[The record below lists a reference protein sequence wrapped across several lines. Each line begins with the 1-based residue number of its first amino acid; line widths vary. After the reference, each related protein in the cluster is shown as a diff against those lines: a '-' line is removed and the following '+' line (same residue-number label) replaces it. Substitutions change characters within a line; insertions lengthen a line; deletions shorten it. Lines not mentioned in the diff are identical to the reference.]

1 MASKFFKRLNFN
13 DGLNFN
19 YGKYRGVLASVALFI
34 LLDASVMI
42 LNFYVSF
49 EIADDAVG
57 VNLAGRQRMLSQRMA
72 KSLYA
77 INSEV
82 PGSDNFK
89 AAVAELKASKNLFD
103 ETLIAFSHGGLTHS
117 ADKDMVMLKAVK
129 TDEAKL
135 LLKNA
140 TDIWVPY
147 KSMVDKFL
155 MDVEKNNEKSE
166 YLSVALEQAKKQNLV
181 LLGLMNKLTINLEHV
196 AASKATTL
204 RIIQTVGITLAIIN
218 FLFIMLHFFRQLRDS
233 DDIIERA
240 RKETTEILQTVNE
253 GLFLVD
259 ENMLIG
265 DQYSKKLSDILGT
278 KDIAGQSFQVLV
290 GNMINQRDAETAKG
304 FIELLFDKK
313 IKAKLIADLNPLN
326 LVEVNIAH
334 GSGGFLSKYLQ
345 FSFSRAYQGSHIS
358 HVLVTVVDVTEKVQL
373 EKSLQ
378 ESRNHNE
385 SQVEMLTSLLHAHPS
400 LLQEFIRGSYECFN
414 RINNILRQPDK
425 SSHSIKEK
433 ATEIF
438 REIHN
443 FKGESA
449 SLKLEYFERQA
460 HAIEDTIVELQNLP
474 DVTGND
480 YLGIAVQ
487 LEALIS
493 YTQQVEQLTK
503 KLSLFGNQFAQPPA
517 VANSNSNFATEKQV
531 AVGRFQDGW
540 LNLSDYVQHV
550 AHRNG
555 KLVNLVTSGI
565 NELELLPEYNQKV
578 REICIQLLRNAV
590 VHGIESPRDRELSE
604 KPLIG
609 RIDLRVAR
617 VSHNEMELIVMDDG
631 AGLDYDAI
639 REKALQSG
647 RWAENEIDAWDNK
660 RLMALIFHEGFST
673 AKDISADAGRGVG
686 MDSVMS
692 HILEYR
698 GKISVSSRRGRHCRF
713 VITLPIISAKQIAA

>member
-1 MASKFFKRLNFN
+1 MASKFFNGF
-13 DGLNFN
+13 NFN
-19 YGKYRGVLASVALFI
+19 YGKYRSVLASVALFL

-72 KSLYA
+72 KSLYE
-77 INSEV
+77 INSES
-82 PGSDNFK
+82 PDSTAFK
-89 AAVAELKASKNLFD
+89 SAVAELKASKTLFD
-103 ETLIAFSHGGLTHS
+103 ETLTAFSHGGLTHG
-117 ADKDMVMLKAVK
+117 ADKDMVVLKAVK
-129 TDEAKL
+129 TEEAKNF
-135 LLKNA
+135 LKEA
-140 TDIWVPY
+140 TAIWTPY

-155 MDVEKNNEKSE
+155 LDVENNQDTSL
-166 YLSVALEQAKKQNLV
+166 YLAAALDQAKKHNIV

-196 AASKATTL
+196 AASKATSL

-218 FLFIMLHFFRQLRDS
+218 FLFIILHFFRQLRDS
-233 DDIIERA
+233 DEVIERA
-240 RKETTEILQTVNE
+240 RKETAEIMQTVNE

-259 ENMLIG
+259 ENMVIG
-265 DQYSKKLSDILGT
+265 EQYSKKLSDILGT
-278 KDIAGQSFQVLV
+278 KEIAGQSFQILL

-313 IKAKLIADLNPLN
+313 IKEKLIGDLNPLS

-334 GSGGFLSKYLQ
+334 GSGGFLSKFLQ
-345 FSFSRAYQGSHIS
+345 FNFARAYQGSHIS
-358 HVLVTVVDVTEKVQL
+358 HVLVTVLDITEKVQL
-373 EKSLQ
+373 EKALQ
-378 ESRNHNE
+378 ESRSHND
-385 SQVEMLTSLLHAHPS
+385 SQIEMLTSLLHPHPS
-400 LLQEFIRGSYECFN
+400 LLQEFIRGSYGCFN

-425 SSHSIKEK
+425 SSQFIREK

-443 FKGESA
+443 FKGEAA

-460 HAIEDTIVELQNLP
+460 HDIEDTLAELKHLP

-480 YLGIAVQ
+480 YLGLTVQ

-503 KLSLFGNQFAQPPA
+503 KLSLFGNQLSQPVAA
-517 VANSNSNFATEKQV
+517 VSEKQV
-531 AVGRFQDGW
+531 TVGRFHDGW
-540 LNLSDYVQHV
+540 LNLSDYVQHI

-565 NELELLPEYNQKV
+565 NEIELMPEYNQKI

-604 KPLIG
+604 KPLVG
-609 RIDLRVAR
+609 RIDLRVAKI
-617 VSHNEMELIVMDDG
+617 SHNEMELIVMDDG

-639 REKALQSG
+639 REKAMQSG
-647 RWAENEIDAWDNK
+647 RWTEDEIETWDNK

-686 MDSVMS
+686 MESVMN

-713 VITLPIISAKQIAA
+713 VITLPIVNAEQIAA